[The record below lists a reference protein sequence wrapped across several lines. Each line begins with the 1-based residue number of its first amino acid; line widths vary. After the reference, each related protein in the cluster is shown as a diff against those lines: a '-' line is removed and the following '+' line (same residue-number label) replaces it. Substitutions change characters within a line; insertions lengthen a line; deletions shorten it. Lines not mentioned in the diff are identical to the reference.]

1 MSDGVPLHY
10 KTITEIAKLIESKQV
25 SPVEITSHMLSRI
38 EGLDPRFKSYATVMA
53 TALWPQLGMWN
64 KKFRWEPIA
73 AHCTGT
79 QLQSRTYAL
88 PKAYAQWGE
97 QSR

>member
-1 MSDGVPLHY
+1 MSDGVPLHH

-53 TALWPQLGMWN
+53 D
-64 KKFRWEPIA
+64 
-73 AHCTGT
+73 
-79 QLQSRTYAL
+79 S
-88 PKAYAQWGE
+88 AQ
-97 QSR
+97 